1 MVTMTLINDA
11 TNNLA
16 DNDDVRQGKIVKK
29 YITKRKKY
37 DEGTNELLVYLI
49 SLPEIGELAYMLPS
63 FVFCRCSKNVI
74 GVRKLKFFL
83 LLRL

>member
-49 SLPEIGELAYMLPS
+49 SLPEIGELAYMLTS

-74 GVRKLKFFL
+74 GVRKF
-83 LLRL
+83 